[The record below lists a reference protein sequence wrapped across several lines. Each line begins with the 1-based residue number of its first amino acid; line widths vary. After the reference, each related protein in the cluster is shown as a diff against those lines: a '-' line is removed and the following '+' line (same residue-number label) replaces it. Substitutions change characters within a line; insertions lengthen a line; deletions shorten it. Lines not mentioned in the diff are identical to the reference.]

1 MNTPIVKKG
10 IKVRKGISQKA
21 LQEAV
26 RKLTTLENFE
36 RRYAGNAKAHNQK
49 MKDLTITYHTPWKE
63 DRFLLS
69 AAELKAIQQ
78 LSSLV
83 GVSVA
88 TKAELTKLNN
98 DDD

>member
-1 MNTPIVKKG
+1 MKTPVVKG
-10 IKVRKGISQKA
+10 IKAKRGISQKA

-36 RRYAGNAKAHNQK
+36 RRYAGNVKAYNQK
-49 MKDLTITYHTPWKE
+49 MKDLKIPYHTPWKE

-69 AAELKAIQQ
+69 APELKAIQQ

-83 GVSVA
+83 GVSAA
-88 TKAELTKLNN
+88 TKA
-98 DDD
+98 